1 VPEGHTIH
9 RIALDHTQALGGQAL
24 AVSSPQGRFAPG
36 AGLVDGATL
45 EAIDA
50 WGKHLFYEFDN
61 GHQVHVH
68 LGLFGKWWKFAVPA
82 PATHHQV
89 RMRLEGHEVG
99 FDLTGPT
106 ACEVIGEDEAKA
118 ITDRLG
124 PDPIRSDAD
133 SGQVWPKLQRRRSG
147 IGAAIMDQSVV
158 SGVGNVYRAE
168 ALFVHGLHPE
178 RPCNTLEAQDWDRLW
193 QTLVRML
200 RAGVKARR
208 IVTVDPSDGDVTD
221 GRTRYVYKQDHCAR
235 CGGPIRRWDLAG
247 RWAYAC
253 EACQPPWVQRA
264 R

>member
-9 RIALDHTQALGGQAL
+9 RIALDHSKALRGQVL
-24 AVSSPQGRFAPG
+24 AVSSPQGPFAPG

-45 EAIDA
+45 EHIDA

-68 LGLFGKWWKFAVPA
+68 LGLFGKWWKFATPA
-82 PATHHQV
+82 PETHHQV
-89 RMRLEGHEVG
+89 RMRLEGAKVG

-106 ACEVIGEDEAKA
+106 ACEVITEGEAKA
-118 ITDRLG
+118 ITHRLG

-147 IGAAIMDQSVV
+147 IGVAIMDQAVV
-158 SGVGNVYRAE
+158 AGVGNVYRAE
-168 ALFVHGLHPE
+168 ALFVHGLHPS
-178 RPCNTLEAQDWDRLW
+178 RPSNTLESEEWDELW

-208 IVTVDPSDGDVTD
+208 IVTVDPHDEDVTD
-221 GRTRYVYKQDHCAR
+221 RRTRYVYKQDHCAR
-235 CGGPIRRWDLAG
+235 CGSQIRRWDLAG

-253 EACQPPWVQRA
+253 ETCQPPWSN
-264 R
+264 